1 MATKNSLEISK
12 GGPRVDAIPREVSGS
27 DDSTSE
33 ETTAPGPFPTQEEWD
48 TLPRVPGSIPW
59 TAWTV
64 AFVEFV
70 ERFSYY
76 GTSAV
81 FVNFIQKPLPPGSTT
96 GAGFLRKPGS
106 GALGMGQRAS
116 TGMTTF
122 NQFWSYFTPLFG
134 AYLAD
139 QYWGRYLTIQYSNIA
154 ALVGHIILIMSAIP
168 PVIVHPNAAI
178 AIFSV
183 GLVVMVSRVQGVRPN
198 QEER

>member
-1 MATKNSLEISK
+1 MAISSLQFSLTSDLYKMATKNSLEISK

-81 FVNFIQKPLPPGSTT
+81 CKSPPDHSN
-96 GAGFLRKPGS
+96 R
-106 GALGMGQRAS
+106 
-116 TGMTTF
+116 
-122 NQFWSYFTPLFG
+122 QF
-134 AYLAD
+134 
-139 QYWGRYLTIQYSNIA
+139 
-154 ALVGHIILIMSAIP
+154 
-168 PVIVHPNAAI
+168 
-178 AIFSV
+178 
-183 GLVVMVSRVQGVRPN
+183 
-198 QEER
+198 